1 MKKKLIL
8 IASLVFV
15 LCCFLAVT
23 ANAQCADGECVGEW
37 VITGEESYLEPLQ
50 AEMTCTVCSASLKE
64 TIQPLFATKG
74 FSYQGETG
82 SITQHFAVDR
92 EAVGRFKEL
101 TGKSVKFGGV
111 IAAEEMIGDMCPI
124 DSEGL
129 PVNEWV
135 TAADF
140 TDTDLVV
147 YDIRINN
154 IPKDARLS
162 TGLICGAYVVIDG
175 AVTFIDDGCVE
186 KDAVANTYYDVV
198 RSSSSWSDLE
208 ENEEAATLKVLT
220 IGNSFSDDAMEY
232 VYKIAKEAGVPHVE
246 LGNLRANSCS
256 LATHLSNAQGNKGVY
271 MFRYWQDGASTW
283 QDTGTWSGGPYT
295 IKQAV
300 EFADWDYIVF
310 QQVSGDSGNAA
321 TYDDLSALIEYV
333 EPLCP
338 EAKLAWHM
346 TWSMRADYASSGPAY
361 SAIVS
366 AVNEKITSNK
376 KIDVVIPSGTA
387 IENAKTSYLT
397 NVQIQRD
404 AKHLSY
410 GMGRY
415 IAGLTFVKALTG
427 LSVDGIDYPLTDTE
441 GHSAT
446 AGSNENWKSSFRF
459 TDEINAICI
468 ESANNAID
476 NPYQVTPTEYSE

>member
-220 IGNSFSDDAMEY
+220 IGNSFSDDAT
-232 VYKIAKEAGVPHVE
+232 KICAPENFTVTVRNVKISAGAGFIVALTGEIMTMPGLPKVP
-246 LGNLRANSCS
+246 
-256 LATHLSNAQGNKGVY
+256 
-271 MFRYWQDGASTW
+271 
-283 QDTGTWSGGPYT
+283 
-295 IKQAV
+295 
-300 EFADWDYIVF
+300 
-310 QQVSGDSGNAA
+310 AA
-321 TYDDLSALIEYV
+321 E
-333 EPLCP
+333 
-338 EAKLAWHM
+338 
-346 TWSMRADYASSGPAY
+346 
-361 SAIVS
+361 
-366 AVNEKITSNK
+366 
-376 KIDVVIPSGTA
+376 KIDVDSTGKISG
-387 IENAKTSYLT
+387 L
-397 NVQIQRD
+397 
-404 AKHLSY
+404 
-410 GMGRY
+410 
-415 IAGLTFVKALTG
+415 F
-427 LSVDGIDYPLTDTE
+427 
-441 GHSAT
+441 
-446 AGSNENWKSSFRF
+446 
-459 TDEINAICI
+459 
-468 ESANNAID
+468 
-476 NPYQVTPTEYSE
+476 

>member
-8 IASLVFV
+8 IASLAFIF
-15 LCCFLAVT
+15 CCLLAV
-23 ANAQCADGECVGEW
+23 AVNAQCAEGECAGEW
-37 VITGEESYLEPLQ
+37 VIAEEGSYLEPMQ
-50 AEMTCTVCSASLKE
+50 AKMTCTVCSAVLEE
-64 TIQPLFATKG
+64 TIQPLFATNG
-74 FSYQGETG
+74 FSYQAETG

-92 EAVGRFKEL
+92 EAVGRYEEL
-101 TGKSVKFGGV
+101 TGKSVKFGGI
-111 IAAEEMIGDMCPI
+111 IAAAEMVGDQCPI
-124 DSEGL
+124 DSEGE
-129 PVNEWV
+129 PVNEYV
-135 TAADF
+135 NAVDF
-140 TDTDLVV
+140 TKKDLVV
-147 YDIRINN
+147 YDIKINN
-154 IPKDARLS
+154 IPEEARLS
-162 TGLICGAYVVIDG
+162 AGLICGAYVVIDG
-175 AVTFIDDGCVE
+175 TVTFIDDGAVE

-198 RSSSSWSDLE
+198 RSASSWDGVK
-208 ENEEAATLKVLT
+208 ENEDGATLKVLT

-246 LGNLRANSCS
+246 LANLRANSCS
-256 LATHLSNAQGNKGVY
+256 LATHVSNAQGDKGVY

-300 EFADWDYIVF
+300 TFADWDYIVF
-310 QQVSGDSGNAA
+310 QQVSDQSGNSS
-321 TYDDLSALIEYV
+321 TYDDLSTLIEYV

-361 SAIVS
+361 KDIVN

-376 KIDVVIPSGTA
+376 KIDVIIPNGTA

-427 LSVDGIDYPLTDTE
+427 LSIDNTDYPLTDTE

-459 TDEINAICI
+459 DDEINAICI
-468 ESANNAID
+468 EAANNAIA
-476 NPYQVTPTEYSE
+476 NPYQVTPTQYE